1 MSNSKYSDLI
11 QAINETNVDSEV
23 DIYVPSCGKFIKF
36 TPLTI
41 EHQKK
46 IISTSL
52 DATVLNTTNHAVLM
66 SEICTDCCKEPIT
79 LYSLDRDAIAIA
91 LRCESI
97 GYDVSVQNVS
107 GGVVKHN
114 IKEHVSSYKSI
125 QKPEN
130 LLSTQT
136 ITVDK
141 TCIKIKPPTLKND
154 TQVNECLIPHVSKD
168 DLSDSKVI
176 KNIVGSAIMYEYVKY
191 IKSIEIGDVHVK
203 FDYTHADQLV
213 RVVESLPLS
222 VSKKLLAE
230 INKIK
235 QYQDKFTNI
244 SHQNSTLTIV
254 TDARFYNSE

>member
-11 QAINETNVDSEV
+11 QAINETNADSEV
-23 DIYVPSCGKFIKF
+23 GIYVPSRGEFVKF

-41 EHQKK
+41 EHQKR

-66 SEICTDCCKEPIT
+66 SEICIECCKEPVT
-79 LYSLDRDAIAIA
+79 LYAMDRDPIAIA

-107 GGVVKHN
+107 GDVVRHN
-114 IKEHVSSYKSI
+114 IKEHVNSYKSI
-125 QKPEN
+125 TKPED

-136 ITVDK
+136 IDVDK
-141 TCIKIKPPTLKND
+141 TRIKIKPPTLTDD
-154 TQVNECLIPHVSKD
+154 TQVNKCLLPRVSTD

-191 IKSIEIGDVHVK
+191 VKSIEIGDVHVK
-203 FDYTHADQLV
+203 FDYSHADQLV
-213 RVVESLPLS
+213 RVIESLPLS
-222 VSKKLLAE
+222 VSKKLLDG

-235 QYQDKFTNI
+235 QYQDKFNNI
-244 SHQNSTLTIV
+244 SHQDSTLTIV